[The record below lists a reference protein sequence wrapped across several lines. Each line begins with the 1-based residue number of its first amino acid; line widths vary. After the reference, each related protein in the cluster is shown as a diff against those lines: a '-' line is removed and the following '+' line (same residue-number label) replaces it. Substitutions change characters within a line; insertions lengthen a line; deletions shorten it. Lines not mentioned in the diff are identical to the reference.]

1 MSPTPADTLAAA
13 RLAYT
18 TAHADLRSAR
28 AAVLAG
34 DADLQQQSRAH
45 AAGDQALQDAAARQQ
60 SLRAALGAAAARER
74 EARAAVDAALAALLA
89 ANTASDVDTLSAA
102 FPIVLLPVRLE
113 TRFAKDASGGA
124 VLKVRVYPDEL
135 MADTHEPPLTAA
147 ERAAGEA
154 FWRDGWDPANEGAAW
169 RALVAQFPAPRAA
182 WIAHA
187 LTPTNAASRPAG
199 TPAFPATDAR
209 PSSWTRAA
217 EARVLPDRWL
227 AVAYKNGAEASRTLG
242 LPIQDPLALSLA
254 PITSDETDAG
264 TVAISSDGLR
274 LDADVA
280 WTVDFDRA
288 VAAGMGMTL
297 PLGAALA
304 GGIDRLVVLGVK
316 ASLPPDEAAGTLAAL
331 FDAHHYTGGWAFVRQ
346 GTPTNN
352 TPEAPSPFPPADP
365 DGASSF
371 AVERGDPVT
380 APDGNGSL
388 FTRALGLPAA
398 LAAHVEG
405 SDLREQPNARAMNA
419 ALWPATWKYFLG
431 QLMDPVVPDAAVR
444 AASTHFAAY
453 VRGRGPLPA
462 FRVGPAPYGVLPVS
476 SLARWTTADP
486 NGVEATLAPLLRRLR
501 GIWMAQ
507 APNVPRAGA
516 TADADADLL
525 GTLGME
531 ASAREVHARPMLG
544 PELQRS
550 LFSALNISA
559 ASATHWQSALRS
571 IAQEV
576 LRAVGHAEWDPRIA
590 SMTFADDAP
599 RVRLAFAAPPPLSE
613 TAPLQPFNYIAW
625 IRQAS
630 LDDLRAER
638 FPAGVGRPPA
648 LLYYLLRH
656 AALALYA
663 DVGTRIA
670 VKNHAATAAAL
681 KEPETPGVDAAHPT
695 VWDRLDRPIPAVS
708 GTKALGRFLLD
719 DVAHPDTKEIAA
731 FRSALQQLEQLPTAE
746 LDRLIAE
753 ALDTCSH
760 RLDAWITS
768 LAAKRL
774 DELRAQQPA
783 GSHLGAFGWVEDLR
797 PAAGRPDAE
806 PPEMGGFIHAPS
818 MSHAATAAIL
828 RNAYVSQ
835 SGQPDRY
842 AIDLSSTRVRGAL
855 QLLDGVRQGQPLG
868 AVLGYRF
875 ERGLHEGHRP
885 LRLEKYIDPFRR
897 LFPLAADKGGDS
909 GEPAESIAARNV
921 VDGLLL
927 RGAAQAGTIAWGQNG
942 LPSGGDDRAAIED
955 ELRALDDAVDAVADL
970 LTAESVFQ
978 MVRGNSDKAA
988 SVLDALGQGLR
999 PPEPEVVLQPRSGTT
1014 ATHRV
1019 GIALGSGASS
1029 ADVWPGVAPTP
1040 RSLAEPFLDRWVG
1053 SLIGDPAAMRCRLRY
1068 RDAANQPQV
1077 RVVALS
1083 ELDLRPL
1090 DVLAL
1095 TKTLDA
1101 DAGSE
1106 LDARVASLAPGT
1118 AAEIEIV
1125 YAADPSWDRGTIRTF
1140 PDALELARAIAALL
1154 AASRALEP
1162 ADLLPAEEA
1171 QAADAADRLPGEAG
1185 QRAGDAETA
1194 LNAAKT
1200 ALDVA
1205 LHAPATDAAARTA
1218 LIGAARFGVP
1228 GAFAASRLSGDALL
1242 AHAAAAAAELAR
1254 RSAAA
1259 AGTADAAEKAR
1270 AIFGRDFLFLPRF
1283 HPANATELDL
1293 AAAQGP
1299 ALVGDPSRVAKWMQQ
1314 LSRVRP
1320 NLAAWRRV
1328 SLLASLLG
1336 RPPLPLTIAQL
1347 PHAPDARWI
1356 GLPFPSEAERP
1367 ESGRLSLALHRPV
1380 VSAAGDPWVGLLVDE
1395 WTDIVPRRVEDTAVA
1410 FHYDDPGAEAAQAV
1424 LVAVPPTQA
1433 AAWDLASLL
1442 DTLNETLDLAKVR
1455 AVDGELLPLGQLLPA
1470 IYLAAN
1476 LRQDTVSTDLRGV
1489 LQHPEAIG

>member
-1 MSPTPADTLAAA
+1 M
-13 RLAYT
+13 
-18 TAHADLRSAR
+18 
-28 AAVLAG
+28 
-34 DADLQQQSRAH
+34 
-45 AAGDQALQDAAARQQ
+45 
-60 SLRAALGAAAARER
+60 
-74 EARAAVDAALAALLA
+74 
-89 ANTASDVDTLSAA
+89 
-102 FPIVLLPVRLE
+102 
-113 TRFAKDASGGA
+113 
-124 VLKVRVYPDEL
+124 
-135 MADTHEPPLTAA
+135 
-147 ERAAGEA
+147 
-154 FWRDGWDPANEGAAW
+154 
-169 RALVAQFPAPRAA
+169 
-182 WIAHA
+182 
-187 LTPTNAASRPAG
+187 
-199 TPAFPATDAR
+199 
-209 PSSWTRAA
+209 
-217 EARVLPDRWL
+217 
-227 AVAYKNGAEASRTLG
+227 
-242 LPIQDPLALSLA
+242 SLA
-254 PITSDETDAG
+254 PITSDETDAA
-264 TVAISSDGLR
+264 TVAISSGGLR
-274 LDADVA
+274 LDTDVA
-280 WTVDFDRA
+280 WSVDFDRA
-288 VAAGMGMTL
+288 VAAGMGVTL
-297 PLGAALA
+297 PLGASLA

-316 ASLPPDEAAGTLAAL
+316 ASLLPADAAGRLAAL
-331 FDAHHYTGGWAFVRQ
+331 FDAHHYTDGWAFVRQ

-365 DGASSF
+365 GAASSF
-371 AVERGDPVT
+371 AVERGAPLTV
-380 APDGNGSL
+380 PDGNGSL
-388 FTRALGLPAA
+388 FTRALGLPTT

-405 SDLREQPNARAMNA
+405 SDLREQPNAHAMNA

-431 QLMDPVVPDAAVR
+431 QLMDPVVPDAAVS

-453 VRGRGPLPA
+453 VHGRGPLPA
-462 FRVGPAPYGVLPVS
+462 FRAGPAPYGVLPVS

-486 NGVEATLAPLLRRLR
+486 NGVDATLAPLLRRLR
-501 GIWMAQ
+501 GIWLAQ
-507 APNVPRAGA
+507 AASVPRVGA

-525 GTLGME
+525 GTLGMD

-544 PELQRS
+544 PELQSS
-550 LFSALNISA
+550 LFSALHV
-559 ASATHWQSALRS
+559 SATHWQGALRT
-571 IAQEV
+571 IGQGV
-576 LRAVGHAEWDPRIA
+576 LTAVGHAEWNPRIA
-590 SMTFADDAP
+590 TMTFADAAP
-599 RVRLAFAAPPPLSE
+599 RVRLTFAAPPPLSE
-613 TAPLQPFNYIAW
+613 TAPLQPFNYISW

-630 LDDLRAER
+630 LNDLRAEH
-638 FPAGVGRPPA
+638 FPAGVSRPAA

-670 VKNHAATAAAL
+670 VKNHAATVADL
-681 KEPETPGVDAAHPT
+681 KEVEAPGVDAAHPT
-695 VWDRLDRPIPAVS
+695 VWDRLARPIPGVT
-708 GTKALGRFLLD
+708 GTKALGRFLLEE
-719 DVAHPDTKEIAA
+719 VGHPDTMEIAA

-753 ALDTCSH
+753 TLDTCSH

-774 DELRAQQPA
+774 DELRTQQPA
-783 GSHLGAFGWVEDLR
+783 GSHIGAFGWVEDLR
-797 PAAGRPDAE
+797 PATGRPDVE
-806 PPEMGGFIHAPS
+806 PPEIGGFIHAPS

-828 RNAYVSQ
+828 RNAYLSHL
-835 SGQPDRY
+835 GQPDRY
-842 AIDLSSTRVRGAL
+842 AIDLSSTRVRDAL

-897 LFPLAADKGGDS
+897 LFPLVADKGSDS
-909 GEPAESIAARNV
+909 GQPAESIAARNV

-927 RGAAQAGTIAWGQNG
+927 RSAAQGGTIAWGQNG
-942 LPSGGDDRAAIED
+942 LPASGDDRTAIED
-955 ELRALDDAVDAVADL
+955 ELRSLDRAVDAVADL

-999 PPEPEVVLQPRSGTT
+999 PPEPEVVLQPRTGTT
-1014 ATHRV
+1014 AMHRV
-1019 GIALGSGASS
+1019 GIALGGALSS

-1053 SLIGDPAAMRCRLRY
+1053 SLFGDPAAVRCRLRY
-1068 RDAANQPQV
+1068 RDAANHPQV
-1077 RVVALS
+1077 RIVALS
-1083 ELDLRPL
+1083 DLAMRPL

-1118 AAEIEIV
+1118 AAEVQIV

-1140 PDALELARAIAALL
+1140 LDVLELARAIAALL

-1171 QAADAADRLPGEAG
+1171 QAADAADRLPGEAA

-1194 LNAAKT
+1194 LNGVKT
-1200 ALDVA
+1200 RLDGA
-1205 LHAPATDAAARTA
+1205 LHTTTIDATAVKTG
-1218 LIGAARFGVP
+1218 LQGAATFGVP
-1228 GAFAASRLSGDALL
+1228 GAFAASRLSGDALV
-1242 AHAAAAAAELAR
+1242 AQAAIVAAELAR

-1259 AGTADAAEKAR
+1259 AGTTDPAEKAR
-1270 AIFGRDFLFLPRF
+1270 AIFGRDFPFLPRF
-1283 HPANATELDL
+1283 HPTNATELAL
-1293 AAAQGP
+1293 AVTQGP

-1320 NLAAWRRV
+1320 NLAAWRQL
-1328 SLLASLLG
+1328 SLVAGILG
-1336 RPPLPLTIAQL
+1336 RPALPLTIAQL

-1356 GLPFPSEAERP
+1356 GLPFSSEAERP
-1367 ESGRLSLALHRPV
+1367 ASGRLSLALHRTV
-1380 VSAAGDPWVGLLVDE
+1380 AAAAGDPWVGLLVDE
-1395 WTDIVPRRVEDTAVA
+1395 WNEIVPRTVEDTAVA

-1476 LRQDTVSTDLRGV
+1476 LNQDTVSTNLRGV
-1489 LQHPEAIG
+1489 LQRPDAIG